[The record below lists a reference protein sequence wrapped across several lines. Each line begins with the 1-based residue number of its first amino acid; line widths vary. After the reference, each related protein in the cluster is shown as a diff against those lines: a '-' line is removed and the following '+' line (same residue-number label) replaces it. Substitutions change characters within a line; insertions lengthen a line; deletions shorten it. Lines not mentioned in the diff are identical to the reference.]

1 MKEKLILFTFLTIF
15 SLITTPI
22 IKNNSLIIPTN
33 NGLITYQVQ
42 KGDSLW
48 DIALRYDSNDIEN
61 FLFEA
66 KKLFPKLSLVTIEN
80 SSHWIHYENHKKFL
94 LETLNYLRT

>member
-1 MKEKLILFTFLTIF
+1 MKENLILLTFLTIF

-33 NGLITYQVQ
+33 NVLMTYQVQ

-48 DIALRYDSNDIEN
+48 DIALKYDSNDIEN

-66 KKLFPKLSLVTIEN
+66 KKLNNLDNSTIFEDQ
-80 SSHWIHYENHKKFL
+80 IL
-94 LETLNYLRT
+94 IIP

>member
-1 MKEKLILFTFLTIF
+1 MKEKLILFTFLTVF

-22 IKNNSLIIPTN
+22 IKNNSTIIPIN

-48 DIALRYDSNDIEN
+48 DIALKYDSNDIEN

-66 KKLFPKLSLVTIEN
+66 KKLNNLQN
-80 SSHWIHYENHKKFL
+80 SAIFEDQIL
-94 LETLNYLRT
+94 IIP

>member
-22 IKNNSLIIPTN
+22 IKNHSLIIPIN

-48 DIALRYDSNDIEN
+48 DIALKYDSNDIEN

-66 KKLFPKLSLVTIEN
+66 KKLNNLEN
-80 SSHWIHYENHKKFL
+80 SAIFEDQIL
-94 LETLNYLRT
+94 IIP

>member
-1 MKEKLILFTFLTIF
+1 MKEKLILLTFLTIF

-33 NGLITYQVQ
+33 NGLIIYQVQ

-48 DIALRYDSNDIEN
+48 DIALKYDSNDIEN
-61 FLFEA
+61 FLLEA
-66 KKLFPKLSLVTIEN
+66 KKLNNLQN
-80 SSHWIHYENHKKFL
+80 SAIYEDQIL
-94 LETLNYLRT
+94 IIP

>member
-1 MKEKLILFTFLTIF
+1 MKEKMILFTFLTIF

-22 IKNNSLIIPTN
+22 IKNNSLINPTN

-48 DIALRYDSNDIEN
+48 GIALKYDSNDIEN
-61 FLFEA
+61 FLFKT
-66 KKLFPKLSLVTIEN
+66 KKLNNLDNSTIFEDQ
-80 SSHWIHYENHKKFL
+80 IL
-94 LETLNYLRT
+94 IIP

>member
-48 DIALRYDSNDIEN
+48 DIALKYDSNDIEN

-66 KKLFPKLSLVTIEN
+66 KKLNNLDNSTIFVDQ
-80 SSHWIHYENHKKFL
+80 IL
-94 LETLNYLRT
+94 IIP

>member
-22 IKNNSLIIPTN
+22 IKNNSLTIPTN
-33 NGLITYQVQ
+33 NGLITYQVK

-48 DIALRYDSNDIEN
+48 DIALMYDSHDIEN

-66 KKLFPKLSLVTIEN
+66 KKLNNLDN
-80 SSHWIHYENHKKFL
+80 SAIFEDQIL
-94 LETLNYLRT
+94 IIP

>member
-1 MKEKLILFTFLTIF
+1 MKEKLILLTFLTIF

-22 IKNNSLIIPTN
+22 IKNNSLIIPAN

-48 DIALRYDSNDIEN
+48 DIALKYDSNDIEN

-66 KKLFPKLSLVTIEN
+66 KKLNNLDN
-80 SSHWIHYENHKKFL
+80 SAIFEDQIL
-94 LETLNYLRT
+94 IIP

>member
-22 IKNNSLIIPTN
+22 IKNNSLSFPTN
-33 NGLITYQVQ
+33 NVLMTYQVQ

-48 DIALRYDSNDIEN
+48 DIGLKYDSNDIEN

-66 KKLFPKLSLVTIEN
+66 KKLNNLDNSTIFEDQ
-80 SSHWIHYENHKKFL
+80 IL
-94 LETLNYLRT
+94 IIP

>member
-22 IKNNSLIIPTN
+22 IKSNSLNIPTN

-48 DIALRYDSNDIEN
+48 DIALKYDSNDIEN
-61 FLFEA
+61 FLFKA
-66 KKLFPKLSLVTIEN
+66 KKLNNLQN
-80 SSHWIHYENHKKFL
+80 SAIYENQIL
-94 LETLNYLRT
+94 IIP

>member
-22 IKNNSLIIPTN
+22 IKNNSLIYPTN

-48 DIALRYDSNDIEN
+48 GIALKYDSKDIEN
-61 FLFEA
+61 FLFET
-66 KKLFPKLSLVTIEN
+66 KKLNNLEN
-80 SSHWIHYENHKKFL
+80 SKIFEDQIL
-94 LETLNYLRT
+94 IIP

>member
-1 MKEKLILFTFLTIF
+1 MKEKLILFTFLTMF

-48 DIALRYDSNDIEN
+48 DIALKYDSNNIEN

-66 KKLFPKLSLVTIEN
+66 KKLNNLQN
-80 SSHWIHYENHKKFL
+80 SAIYEDQIL
-94 LETLNYLRT
+94 LIP

>member
-22 IKNNSLIIPTN
+22 IKNNSSIIPTN

-48 DIALRYDSNDIEN
+48 DIALKYDSNDIEN

-66 KKLFPKLSLVTIEN
+66 KQLNNLQN
-80 SSHWIHYENHKKFL
+80 SAIFEDQIL
-94 LETLNYLRT
+94 IIP

>member
-22 IKNNSLIIPTN
+22 IKNNSLIIPAN

-48 DIALRYDSNDIEN
+48 DIALMYESKDIEN
-61 FLFEA
+61 FLFDA
-66 KKLFPKLSLVTIEN
+66 KKLNNLQN
-80 SSHWIHYENHKKFL
+80 SAIFVDQIL
-94 LETLNYLRT
+94 IIP

>member
-22 IKNNSLIIPTN
+22 IKNNSLNIPTN
-33 NGLITYQVQ
+33 NELMTYQVQ

-48 DIALRYDSNDIEN
+48 EIALKYDSNDIEN

-66 KKLFPKLSLVTIEN
+66 KKLNNLQN
-80 SSHWIHYENHKKFL
+80 SAIFEDQIL
-94 LETLNYLRT
+94 IIP

>member
-1 MKEKLILFTFLTIF
+1 MKEKLILFAFLTMF

-33 NGLITYQVQ
+33 NRLITYQVQ

-48 DIALRYDSNDIEN
+48 DIALKYHSNDIEN

-66 KKLFPKLSLVTIEN
+66 KKLNNLDNSTIFEDQ
-80 SSHWIHYENHKKFL
+80 I
-94 LETLNYLRT
+94 LRIP

>member
-22 IKNNSLIIPTN
+22 IKNNSSIIPTN

-48 DIALRYDSNDIEN
+48 DIALKYDSNDIEN
-61 FLFEA
+61 FLFDA
-66 KKLFPKLSLVTIEN
+66 KKLNNLQN
-80 SSHWIHYENHKKFL
+80 SAIYENQIL
-94 LETLNYLRT
+94 IIP

>member
-22 IKNNSLIIPTN
+22 IKSNSLNIPTN

-48 DIALRYDSNDIEN
+48 DIALKYDSNDIEN

-66 KKLFPKLSLVTIEN
+66 KKLNNLQN
-80 SSHWIHYENHKKFL
+80 SAIFEDQIL
-94 LETLNYLRT
+94 IIP

>member
-22 IKNNSLIIPTN
+22 IKNNSLNIPRN

-48 DIALRYDSNDIEN
+48 DIALKYDSNDIEN
-61 FLFEA
+61 FLFNA
-66 KKLFPKLSLVTIEN
+66 KKLNNLQN
-80 SSHWIHYENHKKFL
+80 SAIFEDQIL
-94 LETLNYLRT
+94 IIP

>member
-1 MKEKLILFTFLTIF
+1 MKEKLILFAFLTMF

-48 DIALRYDSNDIEN
+48 DIALKYESKDIEN
-61 FLFEA
+61 FLFKA
-66 KKLFPKLSLVTIEN
+66 KKLNNLQN
-80 SSHWIHYENHKKFL
+80 SAIYENQIL
-94 LETLNYLRT
+94 IIP

>member
-22 IKNNSLIIPTN
+22 IKNNSLIIPAN

-48 DIALRYDSNDIEN
+48 DIALKYDSNDIEN
-61 FLFEA
+61 FLFDA
-66 KKLFPKLSLVTIEN
+66 KKLNNLQN
-80 SSHWIHYENHKKFL
+80 SAIFVDQIL
-94 LETLNYLRT
+94 IIP

>member
-22 IKNNSLIIPTN
+22 IKNHSLIIPIN

-48 DIALRYDSNDIEN
+48 DIALKYDSNDIEN

-66 KKLFPKLSLVTIEN
+66 KKLNNLSN
-80 SSHWIHYENHKKFL
+80 SPIFEDQIL
-94 LETLNYLRT
+94 IIP

>member
-22 IKNNSLIIPTN
+22 IKSNSLNIPTN

-48 DIALRYDSNDIEN
+48 DIALKYDSNDIEN

-66 KKLFPKLSLVTIEN
+66 KKLNNLDNSTIFVDQ
-80 SSHWIHYENHKKFL
+80 IL
-94 LETLNYLRT
+94 IIP

>member
-22 IKNNSLIIPTN
+22 IKNNSLTIPTN
-33 NGLITYQVQ
+33 NGLMTYQVQ

-48 DIALRYDSNDIEN
+48 DIGLKYDSNDIEN

-66 KKLFPKLSLVTIEN
+66 KKLNNLNNSTIFEDQ
-80 SSHWIHYENHKKFL
+80 IL
-94 LETLNYLRT
+94 IIP

>member
-1 MKEKLILFTFLTIF
+1 MKEKLILFTFLTMF

-22 IKNNSLIIPTN
+22 IKNNSLIIATN

-48 DIALRYDSNDIEN
+48 NIALKYDSNDIEN

-66 KKLFPKLSLVTIEN
+66 KKLNNLQN
-80 SSHWIHYENHKKFL
+80 SAIYEDQIL
-94 LETLNYLRT
+94 IIP

>member
-1 MKEKLILFTFLTIF
+1 MKEKLILFTFFAIF
-15 SLITTPI
+15 SLKTTPI

-33 NGLITYQVQ
+33 NELITYQVQ

-48 DIALRYDSNDIEN
+48 DIALKYDSNDIEN

-66 KKLFPKLSLVTIEN
+66 KQLNNLQN
-80 SSHWIHYENHKKFL
+80 SAIFEDQIL
-94 LETLNYLRT
+94 IIP

>member
-48 DIALRYDSNDIEN
+48 HIALKYDSNNIQN
-61 FLFEA
+61 FLFSV
-66 KKLFPKLSLVTIEN
+66 KKINNLQN
-80 SSHWIHYENHKKFL
+80 SAIFVDQML
-94 LETLNYLRT
+94 IIP

>member
-22 IKNNSLIIPTN
+22 IKNHSLIIPIN

-48 DIALRYDSNDIEN
+48 DIALKYDSNDIEN

-66 KKLFPKLSLVTIEN
+66 KKLNNLDN
-80 SSHWIHYENHKKFL
+80 SAIFEDQIL
-94 LETLNYLRT
+94 IIP

>member
-1 MKEKLILFTFLTIF
+1 MKEKLILFTFLTLF

-22 IKNNSLIIPTN
+22 IKNNSLNIPTN

-48 DIALRYDSNDIEN
+48 DIALKYDSNDIEN

-66 KKLFPKLSLVTIEN
+66 KKLNNLDN
-80 SSHWIHYENHKKFL
+80 SAIFEDQIL
-94 LETLNYLRT
+94 IIP

>member
-22 IKNNSLIIPTN
+22 IKNNSSIIPTN

-48 DIALRYDSNDIEN
+48 DIALKYDSNDIEN
-61 FLFEA
+61 FLIEA
-66 KKLFPKLSLVTIEN
+66 KKINNLQNSTIFEDQ
-80 SSHWIHYENHKKFL
+80 IL
-94 LETLNYLRT
+94 IIP

>member
-1 MKEKLILFTFLTIF
+1 MKEKLILLTFLTIF

-66 KKLFPKLSLVTIEN
+66 KKLNNLDN
-80 SSHWIHYENHKKFL
+80 SAIFEDQIL
-94 LETLNYLRT
+94 IIP

>member
-22 IKNNSLIIPTN
+22 IKYNSLIIPTN

-48 DIALRYDSNDIEN
+48 DIALKYDSNDIEN

-66 KKLFPKLSLVTIEN
+66 KKLNNLDNSTIFEDQ
-80 SSHWIHYENHKKFL
+80 IL
-94 LETLNYLRT
+94 IIP

>member
-22 IKNNSLIIPTN
+22 IKNNSLITPTN
-33 NGLITYQVQ
+33 NELITYQVQ

-48 DIALRYDSNDIEN
+48 DIALKYDSNDIEN

-66 KKLFPKLSLVTIEN
+66 KKLNNLQN
-80 SSHWIHYENHKKFL
+80 SAIYEDQIL
-94 LETLNYLRT
+94 IIP

>member
-1 MKEKLILFTFLTIF
+1 MKEKLIVFTFLTIF

-22 IKNNSLIIPTN
+22 IKNNSQIIPVN

-48 DIALRYDSNDIEN
+48 GIALKYDSNNVEN
-61 FLFEA
+61 FLYKA
-66 KKLFPKLSLVTIEN
+66 KKLNNLKN
-80 SSHWIHYENHKKFL
+80 SAIFEDQIL
-94 LETLNYLRT
+94 IIP